1 MEKILENTLLLMIL
15 PWIFGWGILCIL
27 EKRKRK
33 NEDGNKDEKSYVI
46 QNDNMFFPFFSLGMF
61 LFSFCLF
68 YTVFFTEFDI
78 SEVISVSVFVIFFAI
93 LTLDSAIWR
102 VIVDG
107 DIIKYRSFYGI
118 TRTYNF
124 NDITKGVYTKKGSL
138 KIYIEGKRIFTFY
151 DNLEFS
157 LFENQ
162 MRKRKIPLEYKR
174 KEK

>member
-1 MEKILENTLLLMIL
+1 MKKILENTVLLMIL
-15 PWIFGWGILCIL
+15 PWIFVWGILCIL

-33 NEDGNKDEKSYVI
+33 NENGNKDEKRYVI
-46 QNDNMFFPFFSLGMF
+46 QNDDIFFPLFSLGMF

-68 YTVFFTEFDI
+68 YSVFFTEFDI
-78 SEVISVSVFVIFFAI
+78 SVVISVSAFVIFFAI

-124 NDITKGVYTKKGSL
+124 NDITKGVYTKKASCIL
-138 KIYIEGKRIFTFY
+138 
-151 DNLEFS
+151 
-157 LFENQ
+157 
-162 MRKRKIPLEYKR
+162 
-174 KEK
+174 

>member
-15 PWIFGWGILCIL
+15 PWIFVWGILCIL

-157 LFENQ
+157 LFSKKLTYLLHN
-162 MRKRKIPLEYKR
+162 PGDDTP
-174 KEK
+174 

>member
-15 PWIFGWGILCIL
+15 PWIFVWGILCIL

-33 NEDGNKDEKSYVI
+33 NEDGNKDEKAMLYKMIICS
-46 QNDNMFFPFFSLGMF
+46 FPFFVRYVFIFILPF
-61 LFSFCLF
+61 L
-68 YTVFFTEFDI
+68 YGVFTEFDI

>member
-1 MEKILENTLLLMIL
+1 MFVVEVKCFGLIKI
-15 PWIFGWGILCIL
+15 G
-27 EKRKRK
+27 
-33 NEDGNKDEKSYVI
+33 
-46 QNDNMFFPFFSLGMF
+46 
-61 LFSFCLF
+61 
-68 YTVFFTEFDI
+68 
-78 SEVISVSVFVIFFAI
+78 
-93 LTLDSAIWR
+93 
-102 VIVDG
+102 
-107 DIIKYRSFYGI
+107 
-118 TRTYNF
+118 TYNF

>member
-1 MEKILENTLLLMIL
+1 MKTEIKMKKAMLYKMI
-15 PWIFGWGILCIL
+15 IC
-27 EKRKRK
+27 
-33 NEDGNKDEKSYVI
+33 S
-46 QNDNMFFPFFSLGMF
+46 FPFFRQV
-61 LFSFCLF
+61 CF
-68 YTVFFTEFDI
+68 YFH
-78 SEVISVSVFVIFFAI
+78 FVIFFAI